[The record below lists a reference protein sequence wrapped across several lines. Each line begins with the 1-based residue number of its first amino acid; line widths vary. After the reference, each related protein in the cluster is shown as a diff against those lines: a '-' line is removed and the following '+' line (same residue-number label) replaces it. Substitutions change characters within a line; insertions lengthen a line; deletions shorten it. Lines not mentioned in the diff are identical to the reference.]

1 MGQGRLDTPGYF
13 RAENMANYL
22 KSYPIQICR
31 ASYPKI
37 DLFNK
42 MDLKNPTPTLPIDQG
57 SKTRFLDLAGV
68 SRKKKPIFS
77 KIIKKNSEVQ
87 QILRPYETSPKNCKT
102 TSSHQMA

>member
-1 MGQGRLDTPGYF
+1 
-13 RAENMANYL
+13 
-22 KSYPIQICR
+22 
-31 ASYPKI
+31 
-37 DLFNK
+37 

-87 QILRPYETSPKNCKT
+87 QILRPYETSPKKLQNHKF
-102 TSSHQMA
+102 SSNGIEPFILIGSSKSNARLSLLF